1 MACKQ
6 CEARNQR
13 NKEQSKN
20 RNRNRLNTMR
30 LSRAEL
36 VQGAG
41 TLFLPLLLAHPHIF
55 LVGDLEGWC

>member
-1 MACKQ
+1 MRSKKS
-6 CEARNQR
+6 ER

-20 RNRNRLNTMR
+20 RNRNCLNTMR

-41 TLFLPLLLAHPHIF
+41 TLFLPLLLAHPHVF
-55 LVGDLEGWC
+55 FVGNLEGWC